1 MTTALKLAADSDPAA
16 PDDLPPQMRVL
27 FVATAHRKGG
37 WVADAF
43 AAEAAAEIRLHDA
56 VGTTAALARLREE
69 PYDLVLLSHAPDDL
83 DALDFLR
90 ALRAGGSEEPVIVL
104 GDESEQQMSARCFDA
119 GADGYVCVNTIT
131 ARTLTW
137 IAARAIE
144 RHRLLREHRALSQAD
159 RHRLRLEQTE
169 SRRMLA
175 ELRSVVR
182 DVRIAWQN
190 GDPACT
196 LASSGASPDGAGG
209 PIPPAPAP
217 DDVQLPPQL
226 IAHYRDLLRAYV
238 IMGSGNL
245 GRDVAALAELLAAAG
260 VSARQAMAM
269 HLDVL
274 QELVA
279 GLGNRSTR
287 HVMTRADLLLLELTV
302 HLAESYRRRYRE
314 RRHPPQQLLL
324 PGFAGD
330 VRPLAS
336 AA

>member
-27 FVATAHRKGG
+27 FVSTAHRKGG

-43 AAEAAAEIRLHDA
+43 AAEAAAEIRLDDA
-56 VGTTAALARLREE
+56 VGTTNALARLREE
-69 PYDLVLLSHAPDDL
+69 AYDLVLLRHDPDDL
-83 DALDFLR
+83 DALEFLR
-90 ALRAGGSEEPVIVL
+90 ALRAGGNEEPVIVL

-119 GADGYVCVNTIT
+119 AADGYVCVNTIT
-131 ARTLTW
+131 TRTLTW

-144 RHRLLREHRALSQAD
+144 RHRLVREHRALSQAD
-159 RHRLRLEQTE
+159 RHRLRLEHSE

-182 DVRIAWQN
+182 DVRVASQP
-190 GDPACT
+190 GDPVCN
-196 LASSGASPDGAGG
+196 LASSATPTADAAQL
-209 PIPPAPAP
+209 PPSP

-226 IAHYRDLLRAYV
+226 IAHYGDLLRAYV

-260 VSARQAMAM
+260 VSGRQAMAM

-302 HLAESYRRRYRE
+302 HLAESFRRRYRE
-314 RRHPPQQLLL
+314 RRHPPQQMLL
-324 PGFAGD
+324 PGFVGD
-330 VRPLAS
+330 AQPCAM